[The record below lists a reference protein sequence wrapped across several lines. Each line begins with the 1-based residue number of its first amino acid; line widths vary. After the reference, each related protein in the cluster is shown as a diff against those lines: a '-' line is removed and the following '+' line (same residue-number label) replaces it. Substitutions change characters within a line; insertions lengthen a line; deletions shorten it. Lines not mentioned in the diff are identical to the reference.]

1 LIHHSTV
8 QSRNSSTHH
17 AGQLQFIHQNFSNSL
32 LLLGDL
38 AEMTNAERHSRVLR
52 SALISVWKISGLH
65 LFIVGEILLVNR
77 SGGR

>member
-1 LIHHSTV
+1 
-8 QSRNSSTHH
+8 
-17 AGQLQFIHQNFSNSL
+17 L

-38 AEMTNAERHSRVLR
+38 AQMTNAERHSRVLR
-52 SALISVWKISGLH
+52 SALISAWKISGLR